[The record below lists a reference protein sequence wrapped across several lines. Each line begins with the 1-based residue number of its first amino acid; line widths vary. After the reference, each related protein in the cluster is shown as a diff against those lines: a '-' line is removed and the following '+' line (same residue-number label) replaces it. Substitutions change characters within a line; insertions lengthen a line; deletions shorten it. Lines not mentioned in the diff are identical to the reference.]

1 MSEVRM
7 SHRAAAIIDRCKNG
21 QRLCKS
27 FRFKE
32 SGDTEIMFFFEPSGK
47 RAGPKSAQEAIAT
60 GLLKPLKDGLFDLSQ
75 TWAAP

>member
-1 MSEVRM
+1 MGEVRM
-7 SHRAAAIIDRCKNG
+7 SGRAAAIIERCKNG

-32 SGDTEIMFFFEPSGK
+32 SGDTEIIFFFEPSGK

-60 GLLKPLKDGLFDLSQ
+60 GLLKPLNDGLFDASQ
-75 TWAAP
+75 TWTAP

>member
-1 MSEVRM
+1 MSEIKM
-7 SHRAAAIIDRCKNG
+7 SGRAAAIIQRCKNG

-32 SGDTEIMFFFEPSGK
+32 SGGTEVMYFFEPSGK

-60 GLLKPLKDGLFDLSQ
+60 GLLTPMHDGLLDDSQ
-75 TWAAP
+75 TWAAS

>member
-1 MSEVRM
+1 MSEIKI
-7 SHRAAAIIDRCKNG
+7 SGRAAAIIERCKNG

-32 SGDTEIMFFFEPSGK
+32 SGDTEIIFFFEPSGK

-60 GLLKPLKDGLFDLSQ
+60 GLLKPMGDGLLDDSQ
-75 TWAAP
+75 TWAAA

>member
-1 MSEVRM
+1 MAEIKMS
-7 SHRAAAIIDRCKNG
+7 SRAAAIIERCKSG
-21 QRLCKS
+21 QRLCKA

-60 GLLKPLKDGLFDLSQ
+60 GLLKPLNDGLFDASQ

>member
-1 MSEVRM
+1 MNEVQM
-7 SHRAAAIIDRCKNG
+7 SHRAAAIIERCKNG

-32 SGDTEIMFFFEPSGK
+32 SGDTEVLFFFEPSGK

-60 GLLKPLKDGLFDLSQ
+60 GLLKPLNDGLFDSSQ
-75 TWAAP
+75 TWAAL